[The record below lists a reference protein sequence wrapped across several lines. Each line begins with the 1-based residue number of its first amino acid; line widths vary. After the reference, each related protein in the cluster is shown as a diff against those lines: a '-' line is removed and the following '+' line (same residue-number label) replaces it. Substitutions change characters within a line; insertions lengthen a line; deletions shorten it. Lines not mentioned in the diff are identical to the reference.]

1 MSSPDASARIGGR
14 VRDLRVARGL
24 SQSALA
30 RAAGVG
36 KGSLSELES
45 GQRNPTLATL
55 YALAGPLHVPLAA
68 LLDDAVGAE
77 VSGGGLTA
85 HLVDVRTSEGTTVET
100 YAMRFAPGSIRRSPA
115 HGDGVVEHLVVTRGR
130 LRFGTPGEL
139 RTAAGGEHGRFGA
152 DRPHTYEVLGD
163 EPAEAVLVILTP
175 HENSVAAEGGAP

>member
-1 MSSPDASARIGGR
+1 MSTPDASARIAER

-30 RAAGVG
+30 RAAGIG
-36 KGSLSELES
+36 KGSLSELEA

-55 YALAGPLHVPLAA
+55 YALAGTLHVPLAA
-68 LLDDAVGAE
+68 LLDDTVGAE
-77 VSGGGLTA
+77 VSGEGLTA
-85 HLVDVRTSEGTTVET
+85 HLLDVRTSEGRTVES
-100 YAMRFAPGSIRRSPA
+100 YAMRFAPGSVRRSPA
-115 HGDGVVEHLVVTRGR
+115 HGAGVVEHLVVTRGT
-130 LRFGTPGEL
+130 LRFGAPGRL
-139 RTAAGGEHGRFGA
+139 QTSASGEHGRFDA